1 MRSIYNNYMKSFRHT
16 LSIDVRRLRLLRE
29 LRVHST
35 IGATASAL
43 HLTPSAIS
51 QQIAGLSRDLGI
63 SLLAR
68 RGRGVQLT
76 PQAELLLEHAAVVD
90 AQLERARADL
100 AAMEQGLVGRVAIG
114 AFATAISGLVAPAV
128 LRLRRE
134 RPRLRPWIDEIEA
147 PECFTCLE
155 RGEID
160 LAVTVDF
167 ESGPHRDDV
176 RYHRRELLDDP
187 LLVAL
192 PAHHALASRASIDL
206 RALARERWI
215 IGAARGP
222 CREAGLAACAAAGF
236 NPHVAQRV
244 NDWSALLRL
253 TAADCGV
260 ALIPRL
266 AIATGSLRGVV
277 LRPVSGS
284 TRPSR
289 HIYAAVRAGA
299 ERSPILAA
307 VLSTLQAVAAGCMR
321 AGVKPRPRRA

>member
-1 MRSIYNNYMKSFRHT
+1 MKSFRRD

-29 LRVHST
+29 LRTHLT
-35 IGATASAL
+35 IGATARAL
-43 HLTPSAIS
+43 HLTPSAVS
-51 QQIAGLSRDLGI
+51 QQIAGLSRDLGFPM
-63 SLLAR
+63 LAP
-68 RGRGVQLT
+68 RGRGVRLT
-76 PQAELLLEHAAVVD
+76 PQAELLLEHAALID

-100 AAMEQGLVGRVAIG
+100 SAMEQGLVGRVAIG

-128 LRLRRE
+128 LQLRRQF
-134 RPRLRPWIDEIEA
+134 PRLRPWIEEIDA
-147 PECFTCLE
+147 PECFTRLD
-155 RGEID
+155 RGD
-160 LAVTVDF
+160 LDLVITVDF

-192 PAHHALASRASIDL
+192 CQHHALASRTSIDL
-206 RALARERWI
+206 RDLARERWI

-236 NPHVAQRV
+236 NPDVAHRV
-244 NDWSALLRL
+244 NDWAALIRL

-266 AIATGSLRGVV
+266 AINTSSLRGVV
-277 LRPVSGS
+277 VRPVHGLAH
-284 TRPSR
+284 PSR

-299 ERSPILAA
+299 ESSPTLAPL
-307 VLSTLQAVAAGCMR
+307 LSALQANAAALLR
-321 AGVKPRPRRA
+321 APRRSACSHPP